1 MKLLKFA
8 SVLLVP
14 AVLFS
19 LVACS
24 GGSDTIGD
32 HPAVKVILDY
42 WEAMNDFDAEKALSY
57 YEPAYREQERKN
69 VETDI
74 AQMAPLKFMNFKLT
88 ISQASEPVYIE
99 DNRVEVR
106 VTLNTPID
114 QRYLLYNLVLLNGK
128 WKIIRE
134 TTDPAKSPPRE
145 PSGLVATVI
154 SSTRVDLS
162 WSDNSSREDGY
173 HIQRATDAGFSKDLQ
188 TFTVA
193 ANIASYSDTSVSP
206 ATTYFYRVTAF
217 GQAGDSRPTF
227 AAQVT
232 TP

>member
-14 AVLFS
+14 AIIFS

-24 GGSDTIGD
+24 GGSDATSD
-32 HPAVKVILDY
+32 HPAVKVILGY
-42 WEAMNDFDAEKALSY
+42 WEAMNDLDAEKALSY

-69 VETDI
+69 VEADI

-88 ISQASEPVYIE
+88 ITESSEPVYIE

-114 QRYLLYNLVLLNGK
+114 QRYLLYNLVLLDGK

-134 TTDPAKSPPRE
+134 TTDPAKSPPGA
-145 PSGLVATVI
+145 PSELVATVI

-173 HIQRATDAGFSKDLQ
+173 HIQRATDSGFTQDLV
-188 TFTVA
+188 TFAVGPSV
-193 ANIASYSDTSVSP
+193 ASYSDTSVSP
-206 ATTYFYRVTAF
+206 AITYFYRVTAF
-217 GQAGDSRPTF
+217 GQAGDSQPTL
-227 AAQVT
+227 AVQAT
-232 TP
+232 TS